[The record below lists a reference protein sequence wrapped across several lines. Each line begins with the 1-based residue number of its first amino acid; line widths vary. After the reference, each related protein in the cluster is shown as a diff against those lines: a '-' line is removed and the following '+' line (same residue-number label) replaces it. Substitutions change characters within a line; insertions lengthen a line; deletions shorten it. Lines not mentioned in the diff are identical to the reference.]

1 VRPNEQ
7 PRVERDRNLR
17 RSPNGPGSEGNGDRT
32 EQRPNRDQ
40 NDQTADAMRL
50 GMSLAP
56 AGNEPGVV
64 IAEIDPA
71 SPAADF
77 GVKVGD
83 VILEVAG
90 ETVTTPQEV
99 RKALG
104 KARDAGKRSVL
115 LRVKTEQ
122 GTRFLA
128 IPLGR
133 A

>member
-1 VRPNEQ
+1 DRTPH
-7 PRVERDRNLR
+7 DRNLQR
-17 RSPNGPGSEGNGDRT
+17 GPGSEGSADRET
-32 EQRPNRDQ
+32 KPRADRDDK
-40 NDQTADAMRL
+40 NDQTADVQRL
-50 GMSLAP
+50 GLSLAP

-71 SPAADF
+71 GPAADF

-90 ETVTTPQEV
+90 EAAPTPGPS
-99 RKALG
+99 RKSLG
-104 KARDAGKRSVL
+104 RARNEGKRSVL
-115 LRVKTEQ
+115 LRVKGEQ
-122 GTRFLA
+122 GTRYLA